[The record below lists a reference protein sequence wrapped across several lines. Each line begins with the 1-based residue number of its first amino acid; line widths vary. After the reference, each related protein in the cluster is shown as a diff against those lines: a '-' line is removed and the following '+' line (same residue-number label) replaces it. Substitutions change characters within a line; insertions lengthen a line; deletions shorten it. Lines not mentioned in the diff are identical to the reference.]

1 MLYVEITTFAQF
13 CKNFPADRA
22 KYYTLEGLQALFEYW
37 SEQARELDYTVGEAL
52 DYDCYEYESARK
64 ALADRDSGKLWQ
76 LQLALA
82 AEAMEEAGEDP
93 EENTQLLEIGA
104 YDCDPEELE
113 KLAFEEL
120 KYHFVH
126 AEQLANGHV
135 FTVNR

>member
-1 MLYVEITTFAQF
+1 MLYVEINTLSAFL
-13 CKNFPADRA
+13 KHFPADRA
-22 KYYTLEGLQALFEYW
+22 RNYTLEGLQALFEYW
-37 SEQARELDYTVGEAL
+37 SEQSNELDYSVGESL
-52 DYDCYEYESARK
+52 DYDCYEYDTARQ
-64 ALADRDSGKLWQ
+64 ALNNRDSGKLWQ

-93 EENTQLLEIGA
+93 EENTQLLELWA

-126 AEQLANGHV
+126 VEQLDNGHV
-135 FTVNR
+135 FTVEL